1 MQQDFGRNFGW
12 DRKLFYAFGFCYT
25 ETENTETDFGF
36 LLKEKEFR
44 PKGRFRQKISVSF
57 ALYSGD
63 FKNEDNLINKDDLK
77 KEDDLR
83 N

>member
-1 MQQDFGRNFGW
+1 MQLDFGRNFGW

-25 ETENTETDFGF
+25 ETENTEIDFGF

-57 ALYSGD
+57 ALYIREGAPQ
-63 FKNEDNLINKDDLK
+63 K
-77 KEDDLR
+77 
-83 N
+83 